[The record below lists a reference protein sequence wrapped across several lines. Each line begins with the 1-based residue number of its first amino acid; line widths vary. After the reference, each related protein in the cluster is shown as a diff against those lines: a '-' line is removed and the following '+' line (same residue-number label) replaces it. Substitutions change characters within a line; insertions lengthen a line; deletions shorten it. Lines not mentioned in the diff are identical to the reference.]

1 MAELEAINRIW
12 VTAPYEREM
21 IFIFFVDQYN
31 INASASIVPGMSV
44 IVTDL
49 TYYMIHWCRVG
60 KELTEFCSFRFNDV
74 CADEFFVNIR
84 IMAVDFLYATALFF
98 LKGRH
103 NVHSLN

>member
-60 KELTEFCSFRFNDV
+60 KELTEFRSFRFNDV
-74 CADEFFVNIR
+74 CADEFFVHIR

-103 NVHSLN
+103 TVHSLN